1 MLYKG
6 FWIDCVEL
14 SPAWDPD
21 HGYDP
26 LFIIRKRYHP
36 EILAEARSISQAL
49 AVIRELIQDA
59 ARQGALNLGGVV

>member
-6 FWIDCVEL
+6 YWINCVEL
-14 SPAWDPD
+14 SPAYDPD

-26 LFIIRKRYHP
+26 LFILRKRYHP

-49 AVIRELIQDA
+49 TVVRELIRDGT
-59 ARQGALNLGGVV
+59 RQTALNLGGVA